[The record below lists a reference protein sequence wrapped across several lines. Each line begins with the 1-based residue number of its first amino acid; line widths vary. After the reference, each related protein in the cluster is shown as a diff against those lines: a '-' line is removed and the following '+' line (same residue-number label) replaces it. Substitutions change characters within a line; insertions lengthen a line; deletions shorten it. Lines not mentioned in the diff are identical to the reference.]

1 MFSFGMLLFELL
13 TGQRPFETLTSGQEV
28 NRAVIERERPL
39 IQDGNCEPCFPGMV
53 ELMEDSWSHLASDR
67 PTANEVCH
75 NDSCTCISI
84 ARVVNPSTYIG
95 GEL

>member
-67 PTANEVCH
+67 PTANGVCH
-75 NDSCTCISI
+75 NICTLYMYQYH
-84 ARVVNPSTYIG
+84 VVHFKSLCT
-95 GEL
+95 